1 MAASFSQA
9 SAQNPSGE
17 TLRIGVSGPF
27 TGGSSPMGESMRNGI
42 RLAVAEINGI
52 GGVHGKK
59 IELIEKDDEAK
70 PEIGAK
76 IAEEFTLSK
85 VVATIGIVNTG
96 VGLASIDAYQ
106 KAKIP
111 LIVAVSTGTSLTQ
124 KYAPPAAPDNYIF
137 RVSPTLDLEAK
148 VLVADIK
155 RKGMSKVALLAD
167 STAYGEA
174 GLRAFLEQAKTAGV
188 VVSGQERFNIGAT
201 DMSAQV
207 AQVKA
212 SGAEALVIWGIGPEM
227 AVIARNKE
235 AARWKVP
242 LMGSWTFSMANFT
255 EGAGRAGEGALMPQT
270 FIQDLGSISKNSF
283 LLAYHRT
290 FKIELIPSPMSA
302 AQGYDS
308 MHLLFLALRQA
319 NSTDGE
325 KIKNAL
331 ENLKVRY
338 QGVITSYNKPF
349 SKNDHDAITQNMIL
363 IGRVTSG
370 RVDYASAEDQK
381 RGALI
386 LVKQGKANK

>member
-1 MAASFSQA
+1 
-9 SAQNPSGE
+9 
-17 TLRIGVSGPF
+17 
-27 TGGSSPMGESMRNGI
+27 
-42 RLAVAEINGI
+42 
-52 GGVHGKK
+52 
-59 IELIEKDDEAK
+59 
-70 PEIGAK
+70 
-76 IAEEFTLSK
+76 
-85 VVATIGIVNTG
+85 
-96 VGLASIDAYQ
+96 
-106 KAKIP
+106 
-111 LIVAVSTGTSLTQ
+111 
-124 KYAPPAAPDNYIF
+124 
-137 RVSPTLDLEAK
+137 
-148 VLVADIK
+148 
-155 RKGMSKVALLAD
+155 
-167 STAYGEA
+167 
-174 GLRAFLEQAKTAGV
+174 
-188 VVSGQERFNIGAT
+188 
-201 DMSAQV
+201 
-207 AQVKA
+207 
-212 SGAEALVIWGIGPEM
+212 
-227 AVIARNKE
+227 
-235 AARWKVP
+235 
-242 LMGSWTFSMANFT
+242 MANFT